1 MKLTC
6 DILRQMEITW
16 LGHSCFRLRGSEA
29 TVITDPYA
37 PDLGYTLGKPKADII
52 TVSHQH
58 SDHNYV
64 QGIPNARVIS
74 GPGEYE
80 ISNVLVIGTA
90 TYHDDAQGAQRGKNT
105 VYLIEMDDV
114 TVCHLGD
121 LGHVLTSEQTEE
133 LDNVDVLLIP
143 VGGVYTIDAR
153 LAAEVVRQLDPKVV
167 IPMHYKTPVVTL
179 ELEPVD
185 RFLRELGVS
194 NLEPSP
200 KLSVTKSNLP
210 DRLQVHL
217 LSY

>member
-1 MKLTC
+1 
-6 DILRQMEITW
+6 MEITW

-37 PDLGYTLGKPKADII
+37 PQVGYTLGKPKADIV

-64 QGIPNARVIS
+64 QGISGARVIG

-80 ISNVLVIGTA
+80 ISNVLVIGVA
-90 TYHDDAQGAQRGKNT
+90 TYHDEAWGAQRGKNT
-105 VYLIEMDDV
+105 VYLIEMDEV
-114 TVCHLGD
+114 TICHLGD
-121 LGHVLTSEQTEE
+121 LGHVLTSEQTGE

-153 LAAEVVRQLDPKVV
+153 LAAEVVRQLDPKMV
-167 IPMHYKTPVVTL
+167 IPMHYRTPVLTM

-194 NLEPSP
+194 NLEPHP

-210 DRLQVHL
+210 DSLQVHL